1 MSKTILF
8 VDDETTLRT
17 FLSRTLRR
25 DGYEVLEA
33 GNLAAARQ
41 QLADNWVDILLL
53 DRMLPDGEGLT
64 LLKELQKSEPKLP
77 VIMLTAHG
85 AIENAVAA
93 MKMGAQDYLT
103 KPVDTDALRARL
115 IKIAETITLRRE
127 LEHLRLKSFV
137 DDSQWVIGQSP
148 VMQRIVEEIEL
159 VAPTNSTV
167 LLTGESGTGKEVFAR
182 IIRSKSTRS
191 NQPFRPINCA
201 ALPEHLLENEL
212 FGHETNAYTGAGK
225 QKKGLFEVADGGTL
239 FLDEI
244 SIMKPDMQAKLL
256 RVVQERTVRRVGG
269 TKDIPVDIRLLAATN
284 QELHEAMNTGQFRR
298 DLYYRLSVVTIHLPP
313 LRERAADIPLFA
325 ASFLDHFN
333 RELGKNISGLRPAV
347 LDALMAH
354 KWPGNIRELRN
365 VIERAVVFCQDD
377 QIGLAHIPREVLESA

>member
-1 MSKTILF
+1 
-8 VDDETTLRT
+8 
-17 FLSRTLRR
+17 
-25 DGYEVLEA
+25 
-33 GNLAAARQ
+33 
-41 QLADNWVDILLL
+41 
-53 DRMLPDGEGLT
+53 MLPDGEGLN
-64 LLKELQKSEPKLP
+64 LLKELQKSELKLP

-93 MKMGAQDYLT
+93 MKMGAHDYLT
-103 KPVDTDALRARL
+103 KPVDTDALTARL
-115 IKIAETITLRRE
+115 ERIAETVTLRRE
-127 LEHLRLKSFV
+127 LEHLRRQSFA

-148 VMQRIVEEIEL
+148 VMRRIVEEIEL

-167 LLTGESGTGKEVFAR
+167 LITGESGTGKEVFAR
-182 IIRSKSTRS
+182 IIYSKSTRS
-191 NQPFRPINCA
+191 TEPFRPINCA

-244 SIMKPDMQAKLL
+244 SIMKPEMQAKLL
-256 RVVQERTVRRVGG
+256 RVVQERTLRRLGG

-284 QELHEAMNTGQFRR
+284 QDLQEAMKDGQFRR

-313 LRERAADIPLFA
+313 LRERVGDIPLFA

-333 RELGKNISGLRPAV
+333 REMGKNIAGIRPAV
-347 LDALMAH
+347 LDALKAH
-354 KWPGNIRELRN
+354 HWPGNIRELRN
-365 VIERAVVFCQDD
+365 VIERATVFCSDD
-377 QIGLAHIPREVLESA
+377 QIGLAHLPREVLDAA

>member
-17 FLSRTLRR
+17 FLSKTLRR

-33 GNLAAARQ
+33 ESLAVARQ
-41 QLADNWVDILLL
+41 QLADHWVDILLL

-64 LLKELQKSEPKLP
+64 LLKELQKSDLKMP

-93 MKMGAQDYLT
+93 MKMGAHDYLT
-103 KPVDTDALRARL
+103 KPVDTEALKARL
-115 IKIAETITLRRE
+115 ERTAETVTLRRE
-127 LEHLRLKSFV
+127 LDHLRQQSHV
-137 DDSQWVIGQSP
+137 DDSQWIIGKSP
-148 VMQRIVEEIEL
+148 AIRRVVKEIEL

-167 LLTGESGTGKEVFAR
+167 LITGESGTGKEVFAR
-182 IIRSKSTRS
+182 IIYSKSTRS
-191 NQPFRPINCA
+191 NKPFRPVNCA

-212 FGHETNAYTGAGK
+212 FGHEANAYTGAGK

-244 SIMKPDMQAKLL
+244 SIMKPEMQAKLL
-256 RVVQERTVRRVGG
+256 RVIQERTLRRLGG
-269 TKDIPVDIRLLAATN
+269 TKDISVDIRLLAATN
-284 QELHEAMNTGQFRR
+284 LDLQEAMNAGQFRR
-298 DLYYRLSVVTIHLPP
+298 DLYYRLSVVRVHLPP
-313 LRERAADIPLFA
+313 LRERQEDIPLFA

-333 RELGKNISGLRPAV
+333 RELAKAIAGISPTV
-347 LDALMAH
+347 LEALMAYS
-354 KWPGNIRELRN
+354 WPGNIRELRN
-365 VIERAVVFCQDD
+365 VIERAAVFCNED
-377 QIGLAHIPREVLESA
+377 QIQLIHLPREVLDAI